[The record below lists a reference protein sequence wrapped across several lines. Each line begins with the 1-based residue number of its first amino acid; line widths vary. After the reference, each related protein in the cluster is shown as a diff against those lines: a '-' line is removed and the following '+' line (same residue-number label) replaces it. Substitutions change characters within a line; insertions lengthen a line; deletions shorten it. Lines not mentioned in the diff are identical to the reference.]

1 MRGTHVTQGG
11 MKEPPMDAWDR
22 SMLAISGNEY
32 EVQEALTVLRRL
44 IESGAVRPTTRVILE
59 GAIEAL
65 RGDQA

>member
-1 MRGTHVTQGG
+1 M
-11 MKEPPMDAWDR
+11 MEPSMDAWDR

-44 IESGAVRPTTRVILE
+44 IENGAVRPTTRVILE

>member
-1 MRGTHVTQGG
+1 
-11 MKEPPMDAWDR
+11 MDAWDR
-22 SMLAISGNEY
+22 SMLAISGNEF

-44 IESGAVRPTTRVILE
+44 IDNGAVRPTTRVILE